1 MHTRLLKVLFSA
13 AVQSCR
19 PDGLIPDMI
28 SVTPEYLI
36 INHHHYSRKKTDRV
50 FVVAAG
56 KAAAAM
62 ALEIEKIPGLTITDG
77 LCITKYHHALPLS
90 RIRTIEAAHPEPDE
104 NSFLAGHEVLR
115 MLSGL
120 TENDLVLFLISG
132 GTSALLTDLPE
143 GTNPDDLK
151 KGYQLL
157 INSGAGIAEI
167 NCVRKHLSRI
177 KGGQLVRAAYPAQVV
192 SLLISDVP
200 GDNLE
205 TIGSGMTVPDPG
217 TYQQAISVLEQYG
230 LTSQFPDS
238 LLQHLYKGQRGQLD
252 ETPKPGDPIFQRIFT
267 DIIATNHQA
276 ATTAEK
282 EALKRGYSVYLDKSV
297 MTGDTN
303 DEALAFT
310 RKLLGYNGPLPAI
323 FICGGET
330 TLRVTHEGKGGRN
343 QHFALRVLLEL
354 KKEWKRTAGFMILC
368 AGTDGTD
375 GPTDAAGAL
384 IHSSMLKEAGITVS
398 RIQQHLDQFNAYPF
412 FEETGGLFITGP
424 TQTNVM
430 DLVIGMVY

>member
-1 MHTRLLKVLFSA
+1 MQTRLLTDLFSA

-28 SVTPEYLI
+28 SVTPEALI
-36 INHHHYSRKKTDRV
+36 INHRPYSRKKTDRL
-50 FVVAAG
+50 FIVAAG

-62 ALEIEKIPGLTITDG
+62 AQEIEKITDLIITDG

-132 GTSALLTDLPE
+132 GASSLMTDLPE
-143 GTNPDDLK
+143 GATATDLK
-151 KGYQLL
+151 KGYHLL
-157 INSGAGIAEI
+157 INSGAGIDEI
-167 NCVRKHLSRI
+167 NSVRKHLSRI

-205 TIGSGMTVPDPG
+205 AIGSGMTVPDPG
-217 TYQQAISVLEQYG
+217 SYQQAIGVLEQYH
-230 LTSQFPDS
+230 LTRQFPVS
-238 LLQHLYKGQRGQLD
+238 LLQHLYKGEWGQIT
-252 ETPKPGDPIFQRIFT
+252 ETPKPSDPIFDRAFT
-267 DIIATNHQA
+267 TIIANNHQA
-276 ATTAEK
+276 ASTAAN
-282 EALKRGYSVYLDKSV
+282 EALKRGYTVYRDKAV
-297 MTGDTN
+297 MTGNTDN
-303 DEALAFT
+303 EALAFA
-310 RKLLGYNGPLPAI
+310 RKLIQYEGPLPAL

-330 TLRVTHEGKGGRN
+330 TLQVKNEGKGGRN

-354 KKEWKRTAGFMILC
+354 KKEWKRSAGFMVLC

-384 IHSSMLKEAGITVS
+384 IHSSMLTDAGITVS
-398 RIQQHLDQFNAYPF
+398 RIQQHLDEFNAYPF
-412 FEETGGLFITGP
+412 FEATGGLFITGP

-430 DLVIGMVY
+430 DLVLGVIY